1 MRRIFL
7 ASSSPPE
14 PHLDPQ
20 RQENAK
26 NFRTC
31 PSNSKYW
38 LIDLNFLNVNVEK
51 LKIEIW
57 NNFLCPLH
65 GDRSSDK
72 FSQMSSKHSV
82 SHHLCFVSE
91 NVIKWTVCLTK
102 IEYSWLTTFQ
112 YQSQTFPIHSRISW
126 TSLVQIQDILL
137 NHIKLVNLCIYI
149 ILTRLEILL

>member
-1 MRRIFL
+1 MNLILRNKNLIYEQWDAYF
-7 ASSSPPE
+7 SPP
-14 PHLDPQ
+14 PPPHLTHLDPQ
-20 RQENAK
+20 RQGNAK

-72 FSQMSSKHSV
+72 FSQISSKNSV

-91 NVIKWTVCLTK
+91 NVINEPFV
-102 IEYSWLTTFQ
+102 WLKLNIPGLPHFNINHKHFQ
-112 YQSQTFPIHSRISW
+112 YTQEYPE
-126 TSLVQIQDILL
+126 LVWS
-137 NHIKLVNLCIYI
+137 KFKIYC
-149 ILTRLEILL
+149 